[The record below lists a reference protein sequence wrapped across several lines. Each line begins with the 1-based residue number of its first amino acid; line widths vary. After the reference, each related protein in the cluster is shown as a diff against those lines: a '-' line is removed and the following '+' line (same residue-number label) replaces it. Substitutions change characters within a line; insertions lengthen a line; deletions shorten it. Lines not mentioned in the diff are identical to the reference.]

1 MNPRRCRKRRNRLN
15 ETGANHVPSPQ
26 SSDPNARDRERPIK
40 PPDLEG
46 TAAAIDGL
54 IGTLER
60 HLPGCGRSDVL
71 DAATAKGGF
80 AGPDRVAIGLAR
92 AETRL
97 RVLADRIERMR
108 AARRK

>member
-1 MNPRRCRKRRNRLN
+1 MSHPLDLLIQTLATASGRSTPGR
-15 ETGANHVPSPQ
+15 
-26 SSDPNARDRERPIK
+26 ARTK
-40 PPDLEG
+40 PPDIEG

-60 HLPGCGRSDVL
+60 HLPGRGDVL
-71 DAATAKGGF
+71 DAAPANGGF

-97 RVLADRIERMR
+97 RALADRIERMR

>member
-1 MNPRRCRKRRNRLN
+1 MSHPLDLLIRTLATASGRS
-15 ETGANHVPSPQ
+15 TP
-26 SSDPNARDRERPIK
+26 ARARTK
-40 PPDLEG
+40 PPDIEG

-80 AGPDRVAIGLAR
+80 AGPDRVASHIACYFKKYALSAIGVANARLPSPAALA
-92 AETRL
+92 
-97 RVLADRIERMR
+97 
-108 AARRK
+108 

>member
-1 MNPRRCRKRRNRLN
+1 MSHPLDLLIQTLATASGRSTPGR
-15 ETGANHVPSPQ
+15 
-26 SSDPNARDRERPIK
+26 ARTK
-40 PPDLEG
+40 PPDIEG

-60 HLPGCGRSDVL
+60 HLPG
-71 DAATAKGGF
+71 
-80 AGPDRVAIGLAR
+80 PDRVAIGLAR

-97 RVLADRIERMR
+97 RALADRIERMR